1 VPERSLSVENVHLS
15 YGSGPGARLAL
26 GGVTAAFAAG
36 EMTLLTGP
44 SGSGKTSLLTLLGCI
59 LRPDSGEV
67 HILGERAARLSEDAR
82 TRLRL
87 RCIGFIFQ
95 SFRLFESLS
104 ARENV
109 ALALRLNGFRRPE
122 RLRRSEA
129 VLSELGLARQMHL
142 KPKELSGGEKQ
153 RVALARAIA
162 HDPPIVLADEPTASL
177 DSENGMKVSALL
189 RQMAVEQRRIVVV
202 VSHDERL
209 GKYAHRRLHMLDG
222 HIQDACI
229 QEEVKS

>member
-1 VPERSLSVENVHLS
+1 VPERNPSTLSVENVHLS
-15 YGSGPGARLAL
+15 YGSGSGAQAVLR
-26 GGVTAAFAAG
+26 GITAAFAPG

-67 HILGERAARLSEDAR
+67 HILGEPAGRLSEDIR

-87 RCIGFIFQ
+87 RHIGFIFQ
-95 SFRLFESLS
+95 SFRLFESLN

-109 ALALRLNGFRRPE
+109 ALALRLNGFRRQE

-129 VLSELGLARQMHL
+129 VLSELGLGSRMHL

-177 DSENGMKVSALL
+177 DSENGLKVAALL
-189 RQMAVEQRRIVVV
+189 RQIAVEQRRIVVV

-209 GKYAHRRLHMLDG
+209 GIYAHRRLHMLDG
-222 HIQDACI
+222 RI
-229 QEEVKS
+229 QEESK

>member
-1 VPERSLSVENVHLS
+1 MLR
-15 YGSGPGARLAL
+15 GI
-26 GGVTAAFAAG
+26 AATFAPG
-36 EMTLLTGP
+36 EMVLLTGP

-67 HILGERAARLSEDAR
+67 RILGEPAARLSEDVR

-87 RCIGFIFQ
+87 RQIGFIFQ
-95 SFRLFESLS
+95 SFRLFESLN

-109 ALALRLNGFRRPE
+109 ALPLRLNGFRRQE

-129 VLSELGLARQMHL
+129 VLSELGLKSRMHL

-177 DSENGMKVSALL
+177 DSENGLKVAALL
-189 RQMAVEQRRIVVV
+189 RRIAIEQRRIVVV
-202 VSHDERL
+202 AGHDERL
-209 GKYAHRRLHMLDG
+209 GAYAHRRFHMLDG
-222 HIQDACI
+222 CI
-229 QEEVKS
+229 QEENN